1 MRILNAVQGT
11 GRSAAIRLTIAGV
24 VVTTASALNAL
35 LSHEALASVLAGEWY
50 R

>member
-1 MRILNAVQGT
+1 MRILNAVHET

-24 VVTTASALNAL
+24 VVTTASALSAL
-35 LSHEALASVLAGEWY
+35 YSHEALASVFAGEWH